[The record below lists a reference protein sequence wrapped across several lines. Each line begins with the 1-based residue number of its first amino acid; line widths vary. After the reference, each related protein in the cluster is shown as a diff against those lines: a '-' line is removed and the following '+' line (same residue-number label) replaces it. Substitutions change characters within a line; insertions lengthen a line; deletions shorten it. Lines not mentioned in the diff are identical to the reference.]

1 MVVVVAWVQ
10 TAATSGFFGSDE
22 FRNALWT
29 IGVAL
34 IGFSSR
40 QLYCLRDDVRDLMRD
55 MRGHGAGEGLIAT
68 VARHEA
74 RLDVI
79 EDWKIALD
87 AVAEVERRE
96 HAGPDRR
103 VGPRRKLDVAHE
115 VLDERVRRITDEH
128 STEDPRL

>member
-1 MVVVVAWVQ
+1 MVVIAWAQ
-10 TAATSGFFGSDE
+10 TAAASSFFGSDE

-29 IGVAL
+29 LGIAL
-34 IGFSSR
+34 LGFLSR
-40 QLYCLRDDVRDLMRD
+40 LVYTLRDDVRDVKYDL
-55 MRGHGAGEGLIAT
+55 RGKGTGEGLIAT

-87 AVAEVERRE
+87 AVADAERRE
-96 HAGPDRR
+96 HVGPDRR

-128 STEDPRL
+128 STEDPDR